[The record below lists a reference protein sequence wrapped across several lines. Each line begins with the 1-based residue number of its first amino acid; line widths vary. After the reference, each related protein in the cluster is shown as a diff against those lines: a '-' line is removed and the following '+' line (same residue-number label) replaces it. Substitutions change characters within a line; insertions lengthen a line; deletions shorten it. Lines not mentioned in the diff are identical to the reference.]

1 MDNLSTL
8 MGTGNWL
15 GILSTILFIL
25 GFYFTLTFFQS
36 LKSGDERIIRQYK
49 LAAVISLAL
58 GLLVPALY
66 NLYLVNEMMP

>member
-1 MDNLSTL
+1 MNNFSTL

-36 LKSGDERIIRQYK
+36 LRSGDVRIIRQNK
-49 LAAVISLAL
+49 LAAVISIAL
-58 GLLVPALY
+58 GLLIPAIY
-66 NLYLVNEMMP
+66 NLYLLNEMMP